1 MKPAIQAKPD
11 TTFPP
16 AGKPTIYFIGVTTGQ
31 SSIMNV
37 FPHWADCLKLD
48 DVQIVGIDCK
58 LHDDPRTYR
67 AICQHISADPNSC
80 GALVTTHKID
90 LLAACRDQ
98 FGRLDLWAQ
107 TTGEISCISKVSGE
121 LVGHAKDPITSG
133 LALDAFLPAG
143 HWGRSAGHCCIL
155 GAGGASIALTCR
167 LLDPQQSDR
176 PTRLIVTDRSTDRLE
191 EMRHIHDRFGV
202 SANSVSYR
210 LSETPEMNDELV
222 SALPPGSVVIN
233 ATGLGKDRPGSPL
246 TDTVKFPQEGFAWD
260 FNYRGHLVFL
270 DQARRQQRDRR
281 LHVEDGWVYFLHGWT
296 RVIAEVFHVDIPT
309 HGPVFDQLSKVAR
322 DAR

>member
-1 MKPAIQAKPD
+1 MKPALQAKPD
-11 TTFPP
+11 TVFPP
-16 AGKPTIYFIGVTTGQ
+16 AEKPTIYFIGVTTGQ

-37 FPHWADCLKLD
+37 FPRWADCLNLG

-67 AICQHISADPNSC
+67 AICQHIKSDPNSC

-98 FGRLDLWAQ
+98 FGRLDPWAQ
-107 TTGEISCISKVSGE
+107 TTGEISCISKSFGE

-133 LALDAFLPAG
+133 LALEAFLPAG
-143 HWGRSAGHCCIL
+143 HWGKTSGHCCIL

-167 LLDPQQSDR
+167 LLDPKLSDR
-176 PTRLIVTDRSTDRLE
+176 PAQLVVTDRSADRLN
-191 EMRHIHDRFGV
+191 EMRHIHEQLGGAKRV
-202 SANSVSYR
+202 TYR

-222 SALPPGSVVIN
+222 GALPAGSVVIN

-246 TDTVKFPQEGFAWD
+246 TDAVQFPQDGYAWD
-260 FNYRGHLVFL
+260 FNYRGNLVFL
-270 DQARRQQRDRR
+270 DQARRQQSARR

-309 HGPVFDQLSKVAR
+309 HGPVFDQLSAVAR